1 MYGQT
6 LIGGLF
12 SKSSKVERW
21 SLENS
26 PGPVAELHISVYF
39 NFPKNDDLQPSYIHY
54 LIFHIKEP

>member
-1 MYGQT
+1 MVVCKVMYGQT

-26 PGPVAELHISVYF
+26 PGPVAKLHISDVF
-39 NFPKNDDLQPSYIHY
+39 QFP
-54 LIFHIKEP
+54 